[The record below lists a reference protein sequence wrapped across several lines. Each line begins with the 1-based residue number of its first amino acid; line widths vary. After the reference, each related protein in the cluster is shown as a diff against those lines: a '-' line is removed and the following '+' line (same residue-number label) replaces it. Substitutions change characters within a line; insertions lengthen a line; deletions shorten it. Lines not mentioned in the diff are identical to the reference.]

1 VPRED
6 GLHLSLQKK
15 REILVNNIYGVDIDN
30 QAVEVA
36 QLSLYLKL
44 LQDETPGSARQYFLD
59 FEQQALLPSLSKNI
73 VCGNSLIGTDIS
85 SGELFEPVEE
95 RKLNPMDFEDRFPQI
110 FRRKTSGGELHEA
123 SPGELD
129 HQTIGGMPLHGSYG
143 KLSYKKSKKD
153 KTAPPPALPE
163 SEYEGGFDAIVGNPP
178 YRMLQPH
185 NTSTET
191 LAYLRRHYVAAD
203 FKIELF
209 HLFLQ
214 RAVSLVKPGGFQ
226 SYIVPTTVLNN
237 VYAESLRAWIL
248 NKCCIEQIC
257 VARGRVF
264 ADADVHTSVLVFR
277 LEPEA
282 RKRNQNFVQ
291 TTAELGQEFANKP
304 CFSGRTSQPTFAE
317 LPGCVWNILVNEQNK
332 SLITRLTKDFSS
344 LKKVAAINRGLIT
357 GDRDKYFANE
367 KKTKDHVPIIAG
379 SDVQRYFTRQ
389 PSEFVLFKRPKTSGG
404 CWDKE
409 VHFAPHK
416 LVVRQICES
425 PTASIVKTPLAV
437 TGNIFTVR
445 GASLENELFLLGII
459 NSRLI
464 EFFWKTMFADFKDSF
479 PQVTIFSLEQIPIRV
494 LDVSKPADKARHD
507 KLVSLVEQ
515 MLAAQ
520 PQLARAQSDKDKDFY
535 ANKCAALDRQ
545 IDALVYELY
554 GLTPDEIK
562 IVEGTK

>member
-1 VPRED
+1 
-6 GLHLSLQKK
+6 
-15 REILVNNIYGVDIDN
+15 
-30 QAVEVA
+30 
-36 QLSLYLKL
+36 
-44 LQDETPGSARQYFLD
+44 LD
-59 FEQQALLPSLSKNI
+59 FEQQALLPTLNKNI
-73 VCGNSLIGTDIS
+73 VCGNSLIGTDIL

-95 RKLNPMDFEDRFPQI
+95 RKLNPMNFEDRFPQI
-110 FRRKTSGGELHEA
+110 FRRRTSSGELRDA
-123 SPGELD
+123 APGELD
-129 HQTIGGMPLHGSYG
+129 YTVPGVPLHGSF
-143 KLSYKKSKKD
+143 SYKKSKKD

-237 VYAESLRAWIL
+237 VYAESLRTWLL
-248 NKCCIEQIC
+248 NKCCVEQIC

-264 ADADVHTSVLVFR
+264 ADADVHTSVLVFQ
-277 LEPEA
+277 LEPET
-282 RKRNQNFVQ
+282 RKRSQNFVQ

-304 CFSGRTSQPTFAE
+304 CFSGRTSQPTFAG

-357 GDRDKYFANE
+357 GDRDRYFANE

-379 SDVQRYFTRQ
+379 SDVQRYFTQ
-389 PSEFVLFKRPKTSGG
+389 KPSEFVLFKRPKTSGG

-416 LVVRQICES
+416 LVVRQICEN
-425 PTASIVKTPLAV
+425 PTASIVQTPLAV

-445 GASLENELFLLGII
+445 GANLEHELFLLGII
-459 NSRLI
+459 NSRLT

-479 PQVTIFSLEQIPIRV
+479 PQVTIFSLEQIPICV

-515 MLAAQ
+515 MLAAK

-535 ANKCAALDRQ
+535 ENKCAALDRQ

-554 GLTPDEIK
+554 ALTPDEIQ
-562 IVEGTK
+562 IVEGASK